1 MKVFFPF
8 HKVVSWVTWAGGK
21 SGCFG
26 RMGLRKDLSKY
37 AKLLGRSALTL
48 EGEFLKKLNVIC
60 VQTQFGA
67 IL

>member
-1 MKVFFPF
+1 
-8 HKVVSWVTWAGGK
+8 VTWAGGK